1 MQAKDLEKALDA
13 FSRAVQIDPEN
24 GEAWNNIACLYAH
37 PFIFIPSLL
46 CCSGDGFRCP
56 VSVFHFIHLIVALR
70 FPPFAL
76 LMFLY
81 FN

>member
-24 GEAWNNIACLYAH
+24 GEAWNNIACLYAY
-37 PFIFIPSLL
+37 PTIYFPSLL
-46 CCSGDGFRCP
+46 CCSCDGFRCP
-56 VSVFHFIHLIVALR
+56 VSISIHLVVAICYH
-70 FPPFAL
+70 PFAL
-76 LMFLY
+76 LIFLY